1 VEFAGPCACEGAVEV
16 WLQTVVDAMRA
27 ALSAEFKAA
36 VAGYDEKPR
45 GRWLFDHSVQ
55 TTITASRTFFTQEI
69 TGAFNDLEDGKED
82 ALKARRPFSPSR
94 QAERVARRGSA
105 ERRVRARRLSTSG
118 RCRS

>member
-82 ALKARRPFSPSR
+82 ALKARAPAPLVCPPCS
-94 QAERVARRGSA
+94 VRGSA
-105 ERRVRARRLSTSG
+105 HRPARARRPSTSG